1 MAKARRENG
10 TGNIRPDTSRRGE
23 WQGSRW
29 TGSWIGSIQIDGR
42 RYSAR
47 GKTKT
52 DVAAKLSRRSAE
64 ALTGTG
70 RSSGNDAV
78 TVAEAIDIFRER
90 DLPNRKSRGRPLAPG
105 SIENYHYNLGVV
117 KQEIGKVRLARLTV
131 IQVENMLDR
140 LAARK
145 VRPLGE
151 ASLAKLLSMF
161 ATAMDAAQRRDMVPR
176 NVARLATLPAD
187 AKRASERR
195 ALSPEEARRLLAAI
209 RHERNGAMWGLSL
222 RLGLR
227 PGEAAGLHWD
237 DIDLDGSPATV
248 NVTRGLQRTRGTVT
262 VSDNLKTARAK
273 RTIELPADV
282 ANWLADHRRQQVAER
297 LAAPHWED
305 DRLVFASPNG
315 RVVDPA
321 RARRRL
327 AAVCAR
333 AEVPEV
339 TPNELR
345 HSCASLLSDDGV
357 PIERIA
363 DLLGHTT
370 TRMVEQTYRHR
381 IRPVIDVAARHDWTV
396 GTR

>member
-1 MAKARRENG
+1 MATARRENG
-10 TGNIRPDTSRRGE
+10 TGNIRPDTSRHGE
-23 WQGSRW
+23 WHGSRW
-29 TGSWIGSIQIDGR
+29 TGSWIGSVQIDGR

-52 DVAAKLSRRSAE
+52 DVSAKLARRRAE

-78 TVAEAIDIFRER
+78 TVADAIDTFLER
-90 DLPNRKSRGRPLAPG
+90 DLPNRKSGGRPLAPG
-105 SIENYHYNLGVV
+105 SIENYRYNLGLVRD
-117 KQEIGKVRLARLTV
+117 ELGKIRLPRLTV

-140 LAARK
+140 LATRG
-145 VRPLGE
+145 VRPLGK
-151 ASLAKLLSMF
+151 ASLVKLLSMF
-161 ATAMDAAQRRDMVPR
+161 ATAIDAAQRRDIVTR

-187 AKRASERR
+187 ARSASDRN
-195 ALSPEEARRLLAAI
+195 ALAPYDARRLLTVI
-209 RHERNGAMWGLSL
+209 RNERNGALWGLSL

-237 DIDLDGSPATV
+237 DVDLVGTPATV
-248 NVTRGLQRTRGTVT
+248 NVTRGIQRARGTVT
-262 VSDNLKTARAK
+262 VSDNLKTAKAK
-273 RTIELPADV
+273 RTIELPADL
-282 ANWLADHRRQQVAER
+282 ADWLADHRRQQAIER
-297 LAAPHWED
+297 LAASHWED
-305 DRLVFASPNG
+305 DDLVFASPYG

-327 AAVCAR
+327 AAICAEANIPR
-333 AEVPEV
+333 V

-381 IRPVIDVAARHDWTV
+381 VRPVIDVAARHDWMIDS
-396 GTR
+396 R